1 MIGESIQL
9 DSLANLVALQAI
21 REAVAERVEGG

>member
-9 DSLANLVALQAI
+9 GSLANLVALQAI